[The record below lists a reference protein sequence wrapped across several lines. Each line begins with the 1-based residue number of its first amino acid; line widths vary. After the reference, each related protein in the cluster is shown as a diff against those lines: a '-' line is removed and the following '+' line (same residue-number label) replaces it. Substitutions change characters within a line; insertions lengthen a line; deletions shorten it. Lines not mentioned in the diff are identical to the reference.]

1 MLIAFL
7 VRAFAYKRRAA
18 VLGAASFLS
27 LSLSLTPTL
36 QPAACISEYT
46 VGCLLCSRDKR
57 PAVVYRHLCGIK
69 IGAEKRVTAAAAFP
83 IGNHNESPSM
93 SQPLS

>member
-27 LSLSLTPTL
+27 LSLSLSLTLTL

-46 VGCLLCSRDKR
+46 VGCLPCSRDKR
-57 PAVVYRHLCGIK
+57 PAVVYRHPKALRS
-69 IGAEKRVTAAAAFP
+69 ALR
-83 IGNHNESPSM
+83 NESQLQQL
-93 SQPLS
+93 SQLVIST